1 MSDES
6 DQKQKEN
13 TKQIEVPLEQEEVHY
28 MQRSRANWLMHGDR
42 NTTFF
47 HNYAKGTSET

>member
-28 MQRSRANWLMHGDR
+28 MQVVPTGLCMVI
-42 NTTFF
+42 
-47 HNYAKGTSET
+47 EI